1 MPHKSRSTPSKP
13 GRQRPELPLLHLHR
27 AKDATSAPR
36 RSAPGIRLLFD
47 ASSDCRLWSPPSRTA
62 FPKTKLPPTIVGAP
76 SFRVRCERGG
86 ILTLSK
92 PLPLPEQALRL
103 RHWRPMFLAPPPR
116 AFGGYPPLKLRSPWH
131 CP

>member
-76 SFRVRCERGG
+76 SFRVRCERVG

-92 PLPLPEQALRL
+92 PLPPPEQAPPLP
-103 RHWRPMFLAPPPR
+103 HCPPTSPPPPPR
-116 AFGGYPPLKLRSPWH
+116 ACGA
-131 CP
+131 